1 MFLQHPFSQ
10 RVSDYGES
18 TGDVK
23 WPKDSEGREM
33 SKSAEPVNAGA
44 VLSATRYHE
53 AAWIAFERRTAPP
66 DPSSLSDHAL
76 IAMVQAMMQY
86 ETPSLLLPVEA
97 NVAVEKEW
105 RRRGLSPEHSD
116 RLLAAVMLAF
126 TGVTG
131 TVIGWALLA
140 G

>member
-1 MFLQHPFSQ
+1 
-10 RVSDYGES
+10 
-18 TGDVK
+18 
-23 WPKDSEGREM
+23 M
-33 SKSAEPVNAGA
+33 SKNAESVDAGA
-44 VLSATRYHE
+44 VSSATRYHE
-53 AAWIAFERRTAPP
+53 AAWIAFERRAAPP

-105 RRRGLSPEHSD
+105 RRRGLSPEYAD
-116 RLLAAVMLAF
+116 RLLATAVLAL

-131 TVIGWALLA
+131 TVIGWVLLA
-140 G
+140 N